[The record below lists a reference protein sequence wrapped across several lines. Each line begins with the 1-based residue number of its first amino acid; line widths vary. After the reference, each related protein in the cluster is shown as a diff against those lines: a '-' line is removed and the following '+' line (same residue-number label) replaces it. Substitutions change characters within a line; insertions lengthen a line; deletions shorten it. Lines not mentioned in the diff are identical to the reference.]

1 MTPQSG
7 TPAGRALTAL
17 LPGVSARLGWAHGGW
32 ASRGLGRAQLWC
44 ERSSALLWVVGLR
57 TYWDTPSWAV
67 FC

>member
-17 LPGVSARLGWAHGGW
+17 LPGLSARLGW

-57 TYWDTPSWAV
+57 IYWDTPLWAV